1 MVHSKLCS
9 KNIMVGEDKLIKI
22 GNYGQN
28 RRATPTNTPMKTME
42 VVPDGVMLK
51 WTAPE
56 CFFENAYS
64 NKSDV

>member
-1 MVHSKLCS
+1 
-9 KNIMVGEDKLIKI
+9 MVGEDKQIKI

-28 RRATPTNTPMKTME
+28 RRATPTNTPMKNIE
-42 VVPDGVMLK
+42 VTPDDVMLK

-56 CFFENAYS
+56 CYFEKVYS